1 MKAVAINDF
10 YDIIL
15 TDDDGNMLDVT
26 DMEPTDYLA
35 DAYIARGV
43 ADDDPD
49 GWERKAR
56 EEARYAG
63 FELGELHD
71 DTVEKWFDIETR

>member
-26 DMEPTDYLA
+26 DMEPTDYA
-35 DAYIARGV
+35 SDATIASNV
-43 ADDDPD
+43 ADEDPD
-49 GWERKAR
+49 EWEKLAR
-56 EEARYAG
+56 EAAEAEG
-63 FELGELHD
+63 FELGALHD
-71 DTVEKWFDIETR
+71 DGIEKWFEVA